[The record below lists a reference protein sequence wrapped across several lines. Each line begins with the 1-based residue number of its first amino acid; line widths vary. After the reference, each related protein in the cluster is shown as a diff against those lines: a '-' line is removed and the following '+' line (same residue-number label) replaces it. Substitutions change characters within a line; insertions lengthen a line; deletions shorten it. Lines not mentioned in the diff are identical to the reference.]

1 MRSLIY
7 LNKYLFKY
15 KYKLVLGIL
24 FVVTSNIFS
33 LLPAKFIGDAFRV
46 IELFIQLPRVNQL
59 STKFSSDLLKIVL
72 FIFIAV
78 CIKGLFMFLMRQ
90 TIIVVS
96 RKIEYDLK
104 NEIYSHYQSLPMS
117 FFKNNKTGDILNRIS
132 EDVNKV
138 RMYLGPAILYS
149 LNLVFLLIFVI
160 IRMIFIS
167 PELTFWV
174 LIPLPFL
181 SYLIYKI
188 SSAINLNSELVQI
201 KLAELTNLTQQF
213 IRSIKIIKSSNSE
226 KKSLNEFNSISNSYV
241 RSQLGL
247 IKINSLF
254 FPLMIFLVGMS
265 MLLTIWAGEKL
276 VRFGEIDVGVI
287 AEFIIY
293 VNMLTWPVTSIG
305 WVTSVVQ
312 TAAASQ
318 KRINEFLLKKNNIIS
333 RKSIKKSI
341 FGNISF
347 KNVSFEYKNRKILDN
362 ISFDIKQGDFLGII
376 GNVGSGKSTLLQL
389 ICRFLELEYGK
400 IRIDKDLIEDFD
412 INYLRTN
419 ISYVPQESF
428 LFSDTI
434 RNNLLFGNT
443 NASDLELSQALDLVC
458 MNHDVSKFKLGL
470 ETYIGERGVTLSGGQ
485 KQRLNLA
492 RALLK
497 KSNILL
503 VDDSLSN
510 IDVENEKK
518 ILSNIY
524 SLRGKI
530 TSLIVSNRISSIS
543 KCNQILVLNNGK
555 IIEKGNHNELLKLDG
570 YYKKI
575 HDIQTITF

>member
-78 CIKGLFMFLMRQ
+78 CVKGLFMFLMRQ

>member
-1 MRSLIY
+1 MGSLRY

-15 KYKLVLGIL
+15 RYKLLLGVL
-24 FVVTSNIFS
+24 FVVMSNVFS
-33 LLPAKFIGDAFRV
+33 LLPAKFIGDAFRT
-46 IELFIQLPRVNQL
+46 IELFIQQSSSNQEL
-59 STKFSSDLLKIVL
+59 SVSDHDLLKIVL
-72 FIFIAV
+72 FIFLAV
-78 CIKGLFMFLMRQ
+78 CVKGFFMFLMRQ

-96 RKIEYDLK
+96 RCIEYDLK
-104 NEIYSHYQSLPMS
+104 NEIYDHYQSLSIS
-117 FFKNNKTGDILNRIS
+117 FFRSNRTGDILNRIS

-149 LNLVFLLIFVI
+149 LNLIFLLTFVI
-160 IRMIFIS
+160 FRMIYIS

-174 LIPLPFL
+174 LIPLPLL
-181 SYLIYKI
+181 SFLIYKI

-201 KLAELTNLTQQF
+201 KLADLTNLTQQF
-213 IRSIKIIKSSNSE
+213 ISSIKIIKSSNSE
-226 KKSLNEFNSISNSYV
+226 KKSLNEFNSFSNSYMN
-241 RSQLGL
+241 SQLDL

-265 MLLTIWAGEKL
+265 TLLTIWAGEKL
-276 VRFGEIDVGVI
+276 VRFGEIDIGVI

-305 WVTSVVQ
+305 WVTSIVQ
-312 TAAASQ
+312 TASASQ
-318 KRINEFLLKKNNIIS
+318 KRINEFLSEKNNIKS
-333 RKSIKKSI
+333 KKSIKKNI
-341 FGNISF
+341 IGDISF
-347 KNVSFEYKNRKILDN
+347 QNVSFEYKNQKVLDN
-362 ISFDIKQGDFLGII
+362 INFDIKKGDFLGII

-389 ICRFLELEYGK
+389 ICRFLDIKSGQLQ
-400 IRIDKDLIEDFD
+400 IDEESIENFD
-412 INYLRTN
+412 IHCLRSH

-434 RNNLLFGNT
+434 RNNLLFGKKES
-443 NASDLELSQALDLVC
+443 SDLEISEVLDLVC
-458 MNHDVSKFKLGL
+458 MNHDISKFKHGL

-497 KSNILL
+497 PSSILL
-503 VDDSLSN
+503 IDDSLSN

-524 SLRGKI
+524 SLKGKK
-530 TSLIVSNRISSIS
+530 TTLIVSNRISSIS
-543 KCNQILVLNNGK
+543 NCSHIIVLNNGR
-555 IIEKGNHNELLKLDG
+555 IVERGNHNDLLKLNG

-575 HDIQTITF
+575 YDIQSMT

>member
-1 MRSLIY
+1 MRSLRY

-15 KYKLVLGIL
+15 KRKLGLGVL
-24 FVVTSNIFS
+24 FVVMSNVFS
-33 LLPAKFIGDAFRV
+33 LFPAKFIGDAFRI
-46 IELFIQLPRVNQL
+46 IESFIQLPD
-59 STKFSSDLLKIVL
+59 TEKTFSSSNNDLIKIVL
-72 FIFIAV
+72 FIFLAV
-78 CIKGLFMFLMRQ
+78 CVKGLFMFLMRQ

-104 NEIYSHYQSLPMS
+104 NEIYNHYQSLSIS
-117 FFKNNKTGDILNRIS
+117 FFRNNRTGDILNRIS

-149 LNLVFLLIFVI
+149 LNLICLLTFVI
-160 IRMIFIS
+160 FRMIFIS

-174 LIPLPFL
+174 LVPLPLL
-181 SYLIYKI
+181 SFLIYKI
-188 SSAINLNSELVQI
+188 SSSINSNSELVQV
-201 KLAELTNLTQQF
+201 KLADLTNLTQQF

-226 KKSLNEFNSISNSYV
+226 TDSLHEFNSFSNSYV
-241 RSQLGL
+241 NSQLGL

-265 MLLTIWAGEKL
+265 TLLTVWAGEKL
-276 VRFGEIDVGVI
+276 VRVGDIDIGVI

-305 WVTSVVQ
+305 WVTSIVQ

-318 KRINEFLLKKNNIIS
+318 KRINEFLSKRNDIVSKNS
-333 RKSIKKSI
+333 SKKSI
-341 FGNISF
+341 IGSIAFQ
-347 KNVSFEYKNRKILDN
+347 NVSFEYKNQKILDSIN
-362 ISFDIKQGDFLGII
+362 FEIKKGDFLGII
-376 GNVGSGKSTLLQL
+376 GNIGSGKSTLLQL
-389 ICRFLELEYGK
+389 ICRFLNFKKGK
-400 IRIDKDLIEDFD
+400 IRIDEEMIENFD
-412 INYLRTN
+412 IQYLRSH

-434 RNNLLFGNT
+434 RNNLLFGNN
-443 NASDLELSQALDLVC
+443 NASDLELSKVLDAVC
-458 MNHDVSKFKLGL
+458 MSHDVSKFKLGL

-485 KQRLNLA
+485 KQRLNIA

-497 KSNILL
+497 PSSILL
-503 VDDSLSN
+503 MDDSLSN

-524 SLRGKI
+524 SLKKKK
-530 TSLIVSNRISSIS
+530 TTLIVSNRVSSIS
-543 KCNQILVLNNGK
+543 KCNQILVLNDGK
-555 IIEKGNHNELLKLDG
+555 IIERGSHDELLNLDG

>member
-1 MRSLIY
+1 MGSLRY

-15 KYKLVLGIL
+15 RYKLLLGVL
-24 FVVTSNIFS
+24 FVVVSNVFS
-33 LLPAKFIGDAFRV
+33 LLPAKFIGDAFRT
-46 IELFIQLPRVNQL
+46 IELFIQQSSNNQEL
-59 STKFSSDLLKIVL
+59 SGSDHDLLKIVL
-72 FIFIAV
+72 FIFLAV
-78 CIKGLFMFLMRQ
+78 CVKGFFMFLMRQ

-96 RKIEYDLK
+96 RCIEYDLK
-104 NEIYSHYQSLPMS
+104 NEIYDHYQSLSIS
-117 FFKNNKTGDILNRIS
+117 FFRNNRTGDILNRIS

-149 LNLVFLLIFVI
+149 LNLIFLLTFVI
-160 IRMIFIS
+160 FRMIYIS

-174 LIPLPFL
+174 LIPLPLL
-181 SYLIYKI
+181 SFLIYKI

-201 KLAELTNLTQQF
+201 KLADLTNLTQQF
-213 IRSIKIIKSSNSE
+213 ISSIKIIKSSNSE
-226 KKSLNEFNSISNSYV
+226 KKSLNEFNSFSNSYMN
-241 RSQLGL
+241 SQLDL

-265 MLLTIWAGEKL
+265 TLLTIWAGEKL
-276 VRFGEIDVGVI
+276 VRFGEIDIGVI

-305 WVTSVVQ
+305 WVTSIVQ
-312 TAAASQ
+312 TASASQ
-318 KRINEFLLKKNNIIS
+318 KRINEFISEKNNIKS
-333 RKSIKKSI
+333 KKSIKKNI
-341 FGNISF
+341 IGDISF
-347 KNVSFEYKNRKILDN
+347 QNVSFEYKNQKVLDN
-362 ISFDIKQGDFLGII
+362 INFDIKKGDFLGII

-389 ICRFLELEYGK
+389 ICRFLDIKSGQLQ
-400 IRIDKDLIEDFD
+400 IDEESIENFD
-412 INYLRTN
+412 IHCLRN
-419 ISYVPQESF
+419 HISYVPQESF

-434 RNNLLFGNT
+434 RNNLLFGKKES
-443 NASDLELSQALDLVC
+443 SDLEISEILDLVC
-458 MNHDVSKFKLGL
+458 MNHDISKFKHGL

-497 KSNILL
+497 PSSILL
-503 VDDSLSN
+503 IDDSLSN

-524 SLRGKI
+524 SLKGKK
-530 TSLIVSNRISSIS
+530 TTFIVSNRISSIS
-543 KCNQILVLNNGK
+543 NCSHIIVLNNGR
-555 IIEKGNHNELLKLDG
+555 IIERGNHNDLLKLNG

-575 HDIQTITF
+575 YDIQSIT

>member
-1 MRSLIY
+1 MRSLRY

-15 KYKLVLGIL
+15 RYKLGLGVL
-24 FVVTSNIFS
+24 FVVISNVFS
-33 LLPAKFIGDAFRV
+33 LLPAKFIGDAFRI
-46 IELFIQLPRVNQL
+46 IESVTQLNKADRAIL
-59 STKFSSDLLKIVL
+59 SSDNDLIKVVL
-72 FIFIAV
+72 FIFLAV
-78 CIKGLFMFLMRQ
+78 CVKGFFMFLMRQ

-96 RKIEYDLK
+96 RNIEYDLK
-104 NEIYSHYQSLPMS
+104 NEIYNHYQYLSIS
-117 FFKNNKTGDILNRIS
+117 FFRQNRTGDILNRIS

-138 RMYLGPAILYS
+138 RMYLGPAILYT
-149 LNLVFLLIFVI
+149 LNLICLLIFVI
-160 IRMIFIS
+160 FRMISIS

-174 LIPLPFL
+174 LLPLPML
-181 SYLIYKI
+181 SFLIYKI
-188 SSAINLNSELVQI
+188 SSAINLNSELVQVR
-201 KLAELTNLTQQF
+201 LADLTNLTQQF

-226 KKSLNEFNSISNSYV
+226 KNSLYEFNSSSNSYMK
-241 RSQLGL
+241 SQLGL

-254 FPLMIFLVGMS
+254 FPFMIFLVGMS
-265 MLLTIWAGEKL
+265 TLLTIWVGEKL
-276 VRFGEIDVGVI
+276 VRVGNIDIGVI

-305 WVTSVVQ
+305 WVTSIVQ

-318 KRINEFLLKKNNIIS
+318 KRINEFLSKKNNITS
-333 RKSIKKSI
+333 KKSSKKSI
-341 FGNISF
+341 IGDISF
-347 KNVSFEYKNRKILDN
+347 QNVSFAYKNLKILDN
-362 ISFDIKQGDFLGII
+362 VNFEIKQGDFLGIM
-376 GNVGSGKSTLLQL
+376 GNVGSGKSTCLQL
-389 ICRFLELEYGK
+389 ICRFLELKKGK
-400 IRIDKDLIEDFD
+400 IEIDGESIENFD
-412 INYLRTN
+412 ISYLRSH

-434 RNNLLFGNT
+434 RNNLLFGKND
-443 NASDLELSQALDLVC
+443 ASDLELSEILDTVC

-485 KQRLNLA
+485 KQRLNIA

-497 KSNILL
+497 PSSILL

-524 SLRGKI
+524 SLKGKK
-530 TSLIVSNRISSIS
+530 TTLIVSNRLSAIS
-543 KCNQILVLNNGK
+543 KCNQIIVLNNGK
-555 IIEKGNHNELLKLDG
+555 IIERGNHRELLKLNG

-575 HDIQTITF
+575 YDIQTITF